1 MSNKEIL
8 TAVLIEWMR
17 PYIPALIGNKL
28 NGIPALNAV
37 ENWVK
42 KIGIAPA
49 SWSIAQDITPLV
61 QGAAYD
67 IIIPIIMPKLNSIPD
82 EYIPQMAH
90 GIVDSAIQMGEYS
103 ILGGTVIFGAEDL
116 KELKN
121 YLIYNLPYVPK
132 EHYKVIT
139 KQPQAEGEKENDPQ
153 KSNN

>member
-1 MSNKEIL
+1 MDA
-8 TAVLIEWMR
+8 TGYPR
-17 PYIPALIGNKL
+17 F
-28 NGIPALNAV
+28 NGKQAEQYTGPDRSRELG
-37 ENWVK
+37 K

-49 SWSIAQDITPLV
+49 SWSIAQDLAPLV

-67 IIIPIIMPKLNSIPD
+67 IITPIVMPKLNSIPD

-103 ILGGTVIFGAEDL
+103 ILGGTVTFGPEDL